1 VSEVFCFFLV
11 SVLSQSQMIQ
21 KSHYDLLDIAIAEIL
36 DKVRSELLEVQG
48 DATIDL
54 MIHV

>member
-1 VSEVFCFFLV
+1 
-11 SVLSQSQMIQ
+11 
-21 KSHYDLLDIAIAEIL
+21 LLDIATAEIL

-48 DATIDL
+48 DAAIDL